1 MLTKLLR
8 NKIASE
14 RDIIRLLIEDSIE
27 TNYMM
32 TRINKGLIEVNK
44 LSNKENTLLVFVGAI
59 AIELAWVILL
69 VIMSLRRDVLVVID
83 MKLFIWLLGF
93 KAKII
98 FAW

>member
-1 MLTKLLR
+1 MLTKLLH

-14 RDIIRLLIEDSIE
+14 RDIIRLLIEDSIK

-32 TRINKGLIEVNK
+32 TRINKGFIEVNK

-69 VIMSLRRDVLVVID
+69 VIISLRRDVLVVID